1 MFYKN
6 VFGYELNL
14 IKACLVIGIYDIV
27 TTVIL
32 VVLEIDFFTE
42 REFTSDAQCL
52 FMFILSEL
60 FSCDLSG
67 SNRSREHSMFSRCD
81 FSIYIAYSWCHAGE
95 LMKK

>member
-6 VFGYELNL
+6 VFGYQLNL

-27 TTVIL
+27 TSIL
-32 VVLEIDFFTE
+32 FVVLEIEFFTE
-42 REFTSDAQCL
+42 CEFTSDAQCV
-52 FMFILSEL
+52 FMFLLSKL

-81 FSIYIAYSWCHAGE
+81 ISIYFAHSWIHAGE
-95 LMKK
+95 LMEK